1 MENIFHTAAI
11 YARVSTKKQAREGF
25 SLESQIK
32 ACRKKANELGITNIV
47 EYTDETSGTT
57 LNRPGLLKL
66 RKEIKNGTID
76 IVICYD
82 QDRLSRKLG
91 QQLFI
96 TEEFEKF
103 CKKLVFVYGDYKH
116 SVDGRLSYL
125 IKGAIAEYEREKIL
139 ERCMRGKKEKFL
151 KGEITN
157 SHLFGYKY
165 NKNKKTYE
173 INDDEAKVVRRI
185 FDLYINGMSSR
196 QILMLFQMENIPKFF
211 RGKSVGWND
220 PSVIL
225 RILKNDSYTGVFH
238 AFKHNSPKEKNRY
251 KDKSEWI
258 NIPIP
263 AIIDKEQFEL
273 ANKKIKE
280 NTDNSS
286 RNEKR
291 THLLSRIA
299 RCTCGRS
306 IYSRTANNKD
316 YYICASKNYKKK
328 DESKYNNCLTTR
340 SMLADKVDE
349 MFWKAL
355 SKICISKENIEKYVN
370 QQENNIKVD
379 SILLQIKKIEES
391 INKKK
396 KEQNKIIEWFTD
408 SLIDDNL
415 AKEKLEKISK
425 LLINLKKQKEELT
438 KSVNRKNKPEFI
450 YNIFK
455 NEKKVTLEEKRNLI
469 RKIVDKVYVER
480 IDDNKNSKMDI
491 RIYIIFK

>member
-165 NKNKKTYE
+165 NKNKK
-173 INDDEAKVVRRI
+173 
-185 FDLYINGMSSR
+185 
-196 QILMLFQMENIPKFF
+196 
-211 RGKSVGWND
+211 
-220 PSVIL
+220 
-225 RILKNDSYTGVFH
+225 
-238 AFKHNSPKEKNRY
+238 
-251 KDKSEWI
+251 
-258 NIPIP
+258 
-263 AIIDKEQFEL
+263 
-273 ANKKIKE
+273 
-280 NTDNSS
+280 
-286 RNEKR
+286 
-291 THLLSRIA
+291 
-299 RCTCGRS
+299 
-306 IYSRTANNKD
+306 
-316 YYICASKNYKKK
+316 
-328 DESKYNNCLTTR
+328 
-340 SMLADKVDE
+340 
-349 MFWKAL
+349 
-355 SKICISKENIEKYVN
+355 
-370 QQENNIKVD
+370 
-379 SILLQIKKIEES
+379 
-391 INKKK
+391 
-396 KEQNKIIEWFTD
+396 
-408 SLIDDNL
+408 
-415 AKEKLEKISK
+415 
-425 LLINLKKQKEELT
+425 
-438 KSVNRKNKPEFI
+438 
-450 YNIFK
+450 
-455 NEKKVTLEEKRNLI
+455 
-469 RKIVDKVYVER
+469 
-480 IDDNKNSKMDI
+480 DI
-491 RIYIIFK
+491 RNK